1 MTNTGDY
8 LSTLESAIRM
18 RHNCRPTHKQTVFV
32 RATTEEAET
41 VWEGLIEEFD
51 LASHA
56 TAKICYAW
64 RHTEPDGRS
73 KIIAVLRN
81 TFIDSPQKAVE
92 AAIFTDAQPPVRNF
106 SDDMKS
112 LAKQLQE
119 CKELIRK
126 MGIKSA
132 DLFASIDS
140 TANQGTHLAEKPG
153 RI

>member
-18 RHNCRPTHKQTVFV
+18 RHNCRPTHKQTLFV
-32 RATTEEAET
+32 RTTTKEAET
-41 VWEGLIEEFD
+41 VWEGLVEEFD

-56 TAKICYAW
+56 TAKTCYAW
-64 RHTEPDGRS
+64 RHTEPDSRS

-81 TFIDSPQKAVE
+81 TFIDSAQKAVE
-92 AAIFTDAQPPVRNF
+92 AAIFMDAQPLARKF
-106 SDDMKS
+106 SDEMKL

-126 MGIKSA
+126 MGIKSE

-140 TANQGTHLAEKPG
+140 KANQATYLAEKPG